1 MSSVPQEANR
11 SVVTTEERTMIR
23 DYILLPHLQSMVQ
36 KSLDDI
42 EYSTNVLKRLYLMA
56 GQRILDQIAIDSR
69 KLRQELKQRNIR
81 MIETKYEDFIINHHY
96 HCRGYQ
102 DVFGITRDAMK
113 SEISIKLSH
122 YISELARHLKSHTS

>member
-1 MSSVPQEANR
+1 MSKIANII
-11 SVVTTEERTMIR
+11 TAEERTMIR

-42 EYSTNVLKRLYLMA
+42 EYSTNILKRLYLMA
-56 GQRILDQIAIDSR
+56 GQRILDQIIKDSR
-69 KLRQELKQRNIR
+69 NLKRELKQRDIR
-81 MIETKYEDFIINHHY
+81 ILEIEYEDFVINHHY

-113 SEISIKLSH
+113 SEISLKLSQ
-122 YISELARHLKSHTS
+122 YISELARYLKGQL